1 MRCKFCEGEEVS
13 ALRRIKSPHADV
25 FYTLYECGECRQRFF
40 DFYENCH
47 SRDLL
52 QKLYD
57 EQAKCNAKVY
67 KVEFLPSLYWKGEI
81 EKIKHI
87 FGDGDIRSVLDI
99 GCRTGDFL
107 MHWPK
112 KIRREGV
119 EASDYSA
126 NIAEARGL
134 TIHRDFVEN
143 VFFKE
148 GFDVVTCYALLEHLE
163 KPRTILD
170 LLGKLVNP
178 GGVLAIL
185 VPAFDTVKQRYIWK
199 NPSLR
204 WHMYS
209 PPEHLNF
216 FTEEWLVKYLEEKFE
231 LRYRCYTCGGMLT
244 FFKPGTLL
252 GRVEGRLT
260 RLLDE
265 LTWFNQK
272 PIYDHMYLYFKKK

>member
-1 MRCKFCEGEEVS
+1 M
-13 ALRRIKSPHADV
+13 
-25 FYTLYECGECRQRFF
+25 
-40 DFYENCH
+40 
-47 SRDLL
+47 

-57 EQAKCNAKVY
+57 EQAKRNAKVY

-87 FGDGDIRSVLDI
+87 FGNDSIRSVLDI

-107 MHWPK
+107 MHWPQEV
-112 KIRREGV
+112 RREGV

-143 VFFKE
+143 VVFKE

-216 FTEEWLVKYLEEKFE
+216 FTEEWLVKYLEKDFA
-231 LRYRCYTCGGMLT
+231 LNSRRYTSGHMLT
-244 FFKPGTLL
+244 FFKPGTFL

-265 LTWFNQK
+265 LAWFNQK
-272 PIYDHMYLYFKKK
+272 PIYDHMYLYFKKKYR